1 MLHFHYVHMLVCGK
15 QFHMVHNF
23 SRCND
28 PRSMYLFLIMWR
40 MKAEIGGKL
49 FEVYQLFVKF
59 IWITYIYML
68 YVCVNM

>member
-1 MLHFHYVHMLVCGK
+1 
-15 QFHMVHNF
+15 MVHNF

-40 MKAEIGGKL
+40 MSMKDEIGGKL
-49 FEVYQLFVKF
+49 FLVYQLFVKF

>member
-15 QFHMVHNF
+15 QFHMVHIF
-23 SRCND
+23 
-28 PRSMYLFLIMWR
+28 FLIMWR
-40 MKAEIGGKL
+40 MKAEIVGKL
-49 FEVYQLFVKF
+49 FLVYQLFVKF

>member
-1 MLHFHYVHMLVCGK
+1 
-15 QFHMVHNF
+15 
-23 SRCND
+23 
-28 PRSMYLFLIMWR
+28 MYLFLIMWH

-49 FEVYQLFVKF
+49 FLVYQLFVKF